1 VQNPTEQ
8 PPRGAHRV
16 TQMPAVAICKKHM
29 LIWQVVLL
37 FNSIEEILYNVSLK
51 KEE

>member
-1 VQNPTEQ
+1 MQNPIVL
-8 PPRGAHRV
+8 PPRGAHRI
-16 TQMPAVAICKKHM
+16 TQMPAVAICKKHV

-51 KEE
+51 K